1 MFSLR
6 YEVVGWKLSKTAKNF
21 GVSVHCTQ
29 VEMRLSAA
37 VLLGAIIG
45 LNKFGDNSILLYD
58 KNSLMSVHD

>member
-1 MFSLR
+1 M
-6 YEVVGWKLSKTAKNF
+6 F

-58 KNSLMSVHD
+58 KNSLMSVHDELFILQLE